1 MNLLDL
7 LMIPGLDNSK
17 EIERLIKQSKERMRK
32 PNREKQRNLR
42 ERYDNGNHDEQQ
54 GKDL

>member
-17 EIERLIKQSKERMRK
+17 EIERLRKESKEHMIK
-32 PNREKQRNLR
+32 PRYIYRYPYNKKPKKADKADKQ
-42 ERYDNGNHDEQQ
+42 
-54 GKDL
+54 

>member
-17 EIERLIKQSKERMRK
+17 EIERLIEES
-32 PNREKQRNLR
+32 KQRMIKP
-42 ERYDNGNHDEQQ
+42 RYTWRYPYKKKPKKADK
-54 GKDL
+54 GK